1 MQSNERSSVQFR
13 IQTSSLHCCPLWAI
27 SRSRK
32 MTTCLCN
39 YTSATNDATGTPM
52 LTVVAEVVRQ
62 CLDSRIEANRREVD
76 SCYTKA
82 CAQH

>member
-1 MQSNERSSVQFR
+1 
-13 IQTSSLHCCPLWAI
+13 
-27 SRSRK
+27 
-32 MTTCLCN
+32 
-39 YTSATNDATGTPM
+39 M